1 MPVLFALVGA
11 TGIGKSELSLSLAE
25 RFDAEIIGVD
35 SRQVYRDFVI
45 GTAQPSL
52 ADQRRVVHHQVN
64 FLDPT
69 SVYSAGNFCSD
80 VRRLLAD
87 NPGRSYILVGG
98 TGLYLQSLM
107 LGLPKLPK
115 VDPSVRMEFEDS
127 AERGGLANLYELAR
141 KTDPEAMAGVDPNN
155 AQRIIRILEV
165 WKSTGRKLSDWQK
178 EREGG
183 IGKVPVFWLQ
193 RDREKLY
200 GRINARV
207 DQMIADGWMDEVQAL
222 AKVVPPDAPAWQSL
236 GYRELLQADSA
247 SEIAHVIDDVKRKTR
262 NYAKRQLTWFR
273 WQVEATSVDLDFTE
287 NPADAIARSVQ
298 DV

>member
-25 RFDAEIIGVD
+25 LFDAEIIGVD

-127 AERGGLANLYELAR
+127 AEREGLANLYELAR

-165 WKSTGRKLSDWQK
+165 WKSTGRKLSEWQK

>member
-127 AERGGLANLYELAR
+127 AEREGLANLYKLAR
-141 KTDPEAMAGVDPNN
+141 QADPEAMAGVDPNN

-165 WKSTGRKLSDWQK
+165 WKSTGRKLSEWQK

-207 DQMIADGWMDEVQAL
+207 DRMIADGWMDEVQAL
-222 AKVVPPDAPAWQSL
+222 AKAVPLDAPAWQSL

-273 WQVEATSVDLDFTE
+273 WQVEASSVDLDLTD